1 MNFYTILAIFVISTL
16 GVFTVN
22 LTSAQVDPLIDIVF
36 LKTGEL
42 NTVENQFHISNE
54 ITIREFFNGN
64 IIRVSGQVIE
74 GFPYI
79 TYSKILD
86 DKIDTHGIIFVGG
99 KFIDLTF
106 VEKDSGKKDSEGKSI
121 VEKKDDLAIIVQYTQ
136 QVFSKKFADIS
147 MYIFDKDQNKLN
159 DFYQKDGRIPN
170 TDIKILVLDVNNQE
184 FYSSN
189 GTTNSFGFFETE
201 FWIPDNYKRDT
212 LIVTIDAENEN
223 SKSSKI
229 LQIFTLGNEKTGGAS
244 GSTGP

>member
-86 DKIDTHGIIFVGG
+86 DKIDTHGMIFIGG
-99 KFIDLTF
+99 KFIDLNF
-106 VEKDSGKKDSEGKSI
+106 EEKIIQEETIS
-121 VEKKDDLAIIVQYTQ
+121 EKKDDLTILVQYTQ
-136 QVFSKKFADIS
+136 RIYDKSFALIDVKI
-147 MYIFDKDQNKLN
+147 YDAAQNRLN
-159 DFYQKDGRIPN
+159 DFNQNYGFVPN
-170 TDIKILVLDVNNQE
+170 THIEILVVDEEDQE
-184 FYSSN
+184 FYSTDGIIN
-189 GTTNSFGFFETE
+189 DKEILEIEFYIPENSKRETL
-201 FWIPDNYKRDT
+201 T
-212 LIVTIDAENEN
+212 VTINAENEN

-229 LQIFTLGNEKTGGAS
+229 LQIFSLGRAPSDGAAS
-244 GSTGP
+244 P